1 MTITMRNSSDADGV
15 TTREPGTGAPAGC
28 WRIDDL
34 AQKAGVTVDTIRY
47 YQREGLLPQ
56 AERFGRANLYGPHHL
71 ERLDRIRELQGRRFS
86 LAAIRALLD
95 EDRPGLEGIFGD
107 AGGRKY
113 SFDELV
119 ERSGIDRDLADAL
132 HASGLLRDPA
142 EFGREAYDGDDLE
155 LLRAMA
161 ELHRLGLPAQAL
173 VELARIYADGME
185 AAQLEVVDFFST
197 GGSLDWSA
205 DELDHFQRL
214 AGRSSSEILPRA
226 RRLVDYAHLRTI
238 QRLTLGAIER
248 GIIAAPRES

>member
-107 AGGRKY
+107 AGGCKY

-119 ERSGIDRDLADAL
+119 ERSGIDRDLADVL
-132 HASGLLRDPA
+132 HASGLLRDP
-142 EFGREAYDGDDLE
+142 GRVRARGLRRRRPRAAARDG
-155 LLRAMA
+155 RAP
-161 ELHRLGLPAQAL
+161 PARAPCAGAGR
-173 VELARIYADGME
+173 AR
-185 AAQLEVVDFFST
+185 
-197 GGSLDWSA
+197 GGSTPMAWKP
-205 DELDHFQRL
+205 
-214 AGRSSSEILPRA
+214 RSSRSSISSRPAVHSIGRPTSSTISNGSPGARPPRSSPGRAGLSTTRTSA
-226 RRLVDYAHLRTI
+226 RSSA
-238 QRLTLGAIER
+238 
-248 GIIAAPRES
+248 